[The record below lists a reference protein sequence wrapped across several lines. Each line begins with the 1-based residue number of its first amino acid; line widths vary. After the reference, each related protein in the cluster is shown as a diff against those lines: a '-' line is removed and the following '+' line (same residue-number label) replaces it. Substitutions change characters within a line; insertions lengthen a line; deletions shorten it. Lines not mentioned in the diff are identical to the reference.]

1 MDVAGTHNATEII
14 ISVRTI
20 HGKVDR
26 SDPVLIILCSTV
38 VQSDPVPRTQKA
50 RSGPCVNSL
59 LIIIAHAAHK
69 AWLPP
74 HPVYNRP
81 LYVVVRLLI
90 DRRGHSARVY
100 LRPSTDVTSAFMI
113 VCG

>member
-38 VQSDPVPRTQKA
+38 VQY
-50 RSGPCVNSL
+50 RSST
-59 LIIIAHAAHK
+59 AHAESAER
-69 AWLPP
+69 
-74 HPVYNRP
+74 PV
-81 LYVVVRLLI
+81 
-90 DRRGHSARVY
+90 
-100 LRPSTDVTSAFMI
+100 
-113 VCG
+113 C